1 MDATERLIVQLI
13 DRHQQEII
21 DFATDIWHNAE
32 LGFKE
37 TRTAMKF
44 SEFLKKMGLETQENL
59 ALTGV
64 KGVLHTGKKGPSI
77 CLMGELDALPMP
89 SHKDANPKTGAAH
102 CCGHNAQLAGVM
114 GAAFALC
121 SSVVAK
127 ELCGDIVF
135 FGVPA
140 EEYIEIE
147 ERDKLRRNGL
157 IRYGCGKCELI
168 RIGAMDD
175 IDLVVGHHSATTKK
189 YLVANRSCN
198 GFITKL
204 VKFKGKSSHAAG
216 APENGVDAM
225 AAANIA
231 MHAIDAQRESFK
243 DEDTVRVHGC
253 LTKGG
258 SAANI
263 IADDIRLEYSIR
275 GKSIKA
281 YMDAAKKVDR
291 SLKAGAMATGCTV
304 TIDTLPGNLPIV
316 PIKDAGVMRE
326 VLSLVCNDTPVTETG
341 PDFHSTSSGDY
352 GDISCI
358 MPLLQ
363 FNSGGFSGELHCDNV
378 KVEDPYDAYVNTA
391 KIFALSAY
399 RLLKNNAERAKK
411 IIAEFEPLL
420 TKEQYIDLMESMLT
434 TETYSYEPIVYNF
447 EK

>member
-1 MDATERLIVQLI
+1 
-13 DRHQQEII
+13 
-21 DFATDIWHNAE
+21 
-32 LGFKE
+32 
-37 TRTAMKF
+37 
-44 SEFLKKMGLETQENL
+44 
-59 ALTGV
+59 
-64 KGVLHTGKKGPSI
+64 
-77 CLMGELDALPMP
+77 
-89 SHKDANPKTGAAH
+89 
-102 CCGHNAQLAGVM
+102 
-114 GAAFALC
+114 
-121 SSVVAK
+121 
-127 ELCGDIVF
+127 
-135 FGVPA
+135 
-140 EEYIEIE
+140 
-147 ERDKLRRNGL
+147 
-157 IRYGCGKCELI
+157 
-168 RIGAMDD
+168 
-175 IDLVVGHHSATTKK
+175 
-189 YLVANRSCN
+189 
-198 GFITKL
+198 
-204 VKFKGKSSHAAG
+204 
-216 APENGVDAM
+216 
-225 AAANIA
+225 
-231 MHAIDAQRESFK
+231 
-243 DEDTVRVHGC
+243 
-253 LTKGG
+253 
-258 SAANI
+258 
-263 IADDIRLEYSIR
+263 
-275 GKSIKA
+275 
-281 YMDAAKKVDR
+281 MDAAKKVDR